1 MKKSVYKYLMIS
13 GTLIV
18 IFNLIVVPPFA
29 SQSTTNEIEK
39 IQKAYEDIR
48 DISGSFIQKSHIKDL
63 KSSKTFKGQ
72 FFIKMPMKMK
82 WYYSGEDAQEV
93 YITNN
98 NIIIYQK
105 KEKQAFRSKFDRQT
119 YGQAPIALLS
129 GFGNIE
135 EEFVLTGQN
144 GKLFL
149 KPKKMMGGIVSVEI
163 YLSNN
168 KFPIQSLIIYDIYSN
183 RIELTLKDVKINS
196 GLKDEFFIPKFPND
210 LNIYE
215 YKP

>member
-1 MKKSVYKYLMIS
+1 MKKRGYKYVMIS
-13 GTLIV
+13 VIIIV
-18 IFNLIVVPPFA
+18 FNLMTILPLA
-29 SQSTTNEIEK
+29 SQSATNEIEK

-98 NIIIYQK
+98 DIIIYQK
-105 KEKQAFRSKFDRQT
+105 EEKQAFRSKFDRQT

-135 EEFVLTGQN
+135 EEFAVTGQN

-149 KPKKMMGGIVSVEI
+149 KPKKMMDGIVSVEI
-163 YLSNN
+163 YLSDN
-168 KFPIQSLIIYDIYSN
+168 KFPIQSLIIYDIHSN
-183 RIELTLKDVKINS
+183 RIELTLKDIKLNS
-196 GLKDEFFIPKFPND
+196 GLKDGFFAPKFPKD
-210 LNIYE
+210 VNIYE